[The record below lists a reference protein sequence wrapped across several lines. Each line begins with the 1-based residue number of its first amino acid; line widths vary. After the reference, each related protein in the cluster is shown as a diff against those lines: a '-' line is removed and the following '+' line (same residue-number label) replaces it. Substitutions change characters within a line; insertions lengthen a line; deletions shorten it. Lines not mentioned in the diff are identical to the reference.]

1 MTVQAKPQK
10 ERTTMSRFE
19 LPADISATMEKEA
32 TSKRFEKD
40 VRIYSFSLDKSDSE
54 RTAIIRLLPP
64 PGYLDH
70 PMSMYVES
78 DKHMFKL
85 NGHDKWHV
93 EECGQWAGA
102 RCPICEMVEEEK
114 YSQNALVKDRA
125 SKMKVSPKFI
135 TNILIVKDFKDP
147 TNNGK
152 IFLYKMPK
160 TIVNLINDRLAPKKA
175 ASIDGASL
183 GFEDE
188 KTVKYNPYCPVTG
201 GNLKLTISRDQNGR
215 PTYNNS
221 AFSKMQTKIADSD
234 EGIEAILNK
243 TYSLDEFKD
252 MKLFR
257 SYEDSKKRLLNY
269 LDGASA
275 GFRQYESTQRAP
287 MHQHDDEATPYGFED
302 IASQASA
309 GADGSEQKH
318 GQLQA
323 AAADDDPFAGLD

>member
-1 MTVQAKPQK
+1 
-10 ERTTMSRFE
+10 MSRFE
-19 LPADISATMEKEA
+19 LPADISASMEKEA

-40 VRIYSFSLDKSDSE
+40 TRIYNFSLDKSDSE
-54 RTAIIRLLPP
+54 RVAVIRLLPP
-64 PGYLDH
+64 SGYLEH

-125 SKMKVSPKFI
+125 GKMKVSPKFV
-135 TNILIVKDFKDP
+135 TNIMIVKDYKDP

-160 TIVNLINDRLAPKKA
+160 TIVNLINDRVAPKKA
-175 ASIDGASL
+175 ATAIDGANL
-183 GFEDE
+183 GFEEE
-188 KTVKYNPYCPVTG
+188 KLVKYNPYCPVTG
-201 GNLKLTISRDQNGR
+201 GNLKLSISRDQNGR

-221 AFSKMQTKIADSD
+221 AFSKIQSKIAETD
-234 EGIEAILNK
+234 EEIEAILAK
-243 TYSLDEFKD
+243 TYSLDEFRS
-252 MKLFR
+252 MEQFR
-257 SYEDSKKRLLNY
+257 SYEDSKKRLMNY

-275 GFRQYESTQRAP
+275 GFRQYESPADSRQTQDSAVP
-287 MHQHDDEATPYGFED
+287 FGFEN
-302 IASQASA
+302 IASQATGASA
-309 GADGSEQKH
+309 AGYVHQAPRADQVASTS
-318 GQLQA
+318 
-323 AAADDDPFAGLD
+323 DDPFEGLD